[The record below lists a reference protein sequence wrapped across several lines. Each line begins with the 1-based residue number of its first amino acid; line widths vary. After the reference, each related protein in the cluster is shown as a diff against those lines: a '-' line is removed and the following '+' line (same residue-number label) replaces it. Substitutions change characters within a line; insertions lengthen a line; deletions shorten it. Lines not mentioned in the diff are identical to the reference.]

1 MRAREERGKRRRS
14 VGGGG
19 GGSRDRERSAT
30 RGGAWEDRGRTVVA
44 PCVVVERG
52 RAKEHATIFC
62 TRGTLHFE
70 MSALTAGAT
79 WSMLIGGGIRDSV

>member
-1 MRAREERGKRRRS
+1 MGRG
-14 VGGGG
+14 
-19 GGSRDRERSAT
+19 
-30 RGGAWEDRGRTVVA
+30 GGAWEEEEEDRGIARGVRQEEERGRTVVA
-44 PCVVVERG
+44 PYVVVERG

-62 TRGTLHFE
+62 TGGTLHFE